1 MRPIHV
7 FIVRGTWG
15 QVDLKEA
22 EEWCKLIE
30 FKAKDAKHP
39 YGDHQPIAASV
50 KIIDNLDDGDLRA
63 ALMSIHDKVVVF
75 FNSRGNLDSAR
86 RFKKNSQNASVYVMT
101 ALVPDNEVTILDKDI
116 LIDVPSLAPF
126 LR

>member
-15 QVDLKEA
+15 QVPLKEA
-22 EEWCKLIE
+22 EEWCELIAV
-30 FKAKDAKHP
+30 KAKETN
-39 YGDHQPIAASV
+39 AASV
-50 KIIDNLDDGDLRA
+50 KIIDDLNDSDLRA
-63 ALMSIHDKVVVF
+63 SLMSMHDKVIVF
-75 FNSRGNLDSAR
+75 FNSRGNLNTAR
-86 RFKKNSQNASVYVMT
+86 KFKHGNPYVSVYVMT
-101 ALVPDNEVTILDKDI
+101 ALIPDDEVTILDKDI